1 MPCHA
6 GLQTNCERRQPTV
19 LNVALALELAN
30 AAHTMTDQEFKPD
43 RPVTHPFKDI
53 ASLEDADGREAASN

>member
-1 MPCHA
+1 
-6 GLQTNCERRQPTV
+6 
-19 LNVALALELAN
+19 
-30 AAHTMTDQEFKPD
+30 MTDQEFKPD